1 MNEFNYPS
9 NANVDKA
16 AQKEAATTKPVQKV
30 VKGTVKT
37 KPNEVRK
44 LTDIFISEDAS
55 KVKNYI
61 VMDVLVP
68 AIKKAISDIVRNG
81 IDMILYGEAGRDKK
95 KTNGDYVSYR
105 NYSEDDRY
113 RNANVTRG
121 GFSYDDL
128 YFAYRGDAERVL
140 MQLQDAIRTY
150 GLVSIGELYDLAGI
164 SNDNYMNHKY
174 GWMNLGN
181 AEIVSTSR
189 GYLLKLPKA
198 VPLG

>member
-16 AQKEAATTKPVQKV
+16 AQKEAAKTAQMQKV

-44 LTDIFISEDAS
+44 LTNVFISEDAA
-55 KVKNYI
+55 KVKSYI

-81 IDMILYGEAGRDKK
+81 IDMILYGETGRDSKK
-95 KTNGDYVSYR
+95 SNGDYVSYR
-105 NYSEDDRY
+105 NYSETVNN
-113 RNANVTRG
+113 RNSHVSRG

-128 YFAYRGDAERVL
+128 YFDFRGDAERVL
-140 MQLQDAIRTY
+140 MQMRDAINTY
-150 GLVSIGELYDLAGI
+150 GIVSIGAMYDLAGI
-164 SNDNYMNHKY
+164 ASDNYMNHKY
-174 GWMNLGN
+174 GWMNLNN
-181 AEIVSTSR
+181 AEIVATSR
-189 GYLLKLPKA
+189 GYLIKLPKA
-198 VPLG
+198 MPLD